1 MKAKVGRMLRRE
13 EVERRLN
20 LSTSALYRGMRAG
33 VIPLPKRVGIKAVRW
48 DEDEIESYLANAER
62 ARGDVGKPVDA
73 A

>member
-62 ARGDVGKPVDA
+62 ARGEVGQAPDA

>member
-1 MKAKVGRMLRRE
+1 MNTKVGRMLRRD

-62 ARGDVGKPVDA
+62 ARGESGHPDA